1 MVSTTEIEQAVITY
15 CQKNSLT
22 FKGYAGGGAFKA
34 VYEVVDHNG
43 KSYALKIVL
52 SSGISQRTKREI
64 ESVLRCNHKNICKV
78 HKTDTCLMD
87 GKDYPLIIEDF
98 LSGGTLSAFCNNN
111 GLLSRE
117 QVSVIGINLTDVL
130 AHLKE
135 LGLVHRDIKPDNILL
150 RDSIFDPV
158 LVDFGLVRDIKAASL
173 TQTWALNGPGTPY
186 FASPEQLNNDKS
198 LIDWRSD
205 QFSLGV
211 VISLCYF
218 GIHPYQQDGEHCYS
232 PATVEQVALRK
243 QHGDKFI
250 SKAKQEKLP
259 FLIRMT
265 ASWPIERYRDPQEL
279 KKLFEEVYG
288 DCISSNGAR

>member
-1 MVSTTEIEQAVITY
+1 MVSTTETENAAITY
-15 CQKNSLT
+15 CQRNGLA

-34 VYEVVDHNG
+34 VFEVGDHDG

-52 SSGISQRTKREI
+52 NPGISPRTKREI
-64 ESVLRCNHKNICKV
+64 ESVARCNHQNICKV
-78 HKTDTCLMD
+78 HKTGTCSIN
-87 GKDYPLIIEDF
+87 GEDYPFIIEDF
-98 LSGGTLSAFCNNN
+98 LSGGTLSAYCDNN

-117 QVSVIGINLTDVL
+117 QASVIGMNLTDVL

-135 LGLVHRDIKPDNILL
+135 LNLVHRDIKPDNILL

-158 LVDFGLVRDIKAASL
+158 LVDFGLVRDIRATSL
-173 TQTWALNGPGTPY
+173 TQTWVLSGPGTPY

-211 VISLCYF
+211 VISLCYL
-218 GIHPYQQDGEHCYS
+218 GIHPYQQNGEPCYS
-232 PATVEQVALRK
+232 PATVENVALRK
-243 QHGDKFI
+243 QHGAEFV
-250 SKAKQEKLP
+250 SKAAHEKLP

-265 ASWPIERYRDPQEL
+265 APWPIERYRDPQEL
-279 KKLFEEVYG
+279 KILFEEINDG
-288 DCISSNGAR
+288 CISSNGA